1 MTTNAEALRSIPLFS
16 GMSDGSIEIIAGI
29 VRDASFPSG
38 ASLVREGEP
47 GDSFLIIRN
56 GRATVEQGGRT
67 LRELGAGDFLGE
79 IALIDGGSRTASVTA
94 VQPIDALIIDRQGFS
109 RLMNEFPVIRFDLV
123 NALTQRLRERRP
135 EPLD

>member
-29 VRDASFPSG
+29 VREASFPSG

-47 GDSFLIIRN
+47 GDSFLIIRT
-56 GRATVEQGGRT
+56 GSATVEQGGRT

-79 IALIDGGSRTASVTA
+79 IALIDGGRRTASVTA
-94 VQPIDALIIDRQGFS
+94 VEPIDALVIDRPGFS
-109 RLMNEFPVIRFDLV
+109 RLMNDFPVIRFDLV
-123 NALTQRLRERRP
+123 NVLTQRMRERGP

>member
-1 MTTNAEALRSIPLFS
+1 MTTNADALRSIPLFS

-47 GDSFLIIRN
+47 GDSFLIIRS
-56 GRATVEQGGRT
+56 GSATVEQGGRT

-79 IALIDGGSRTASVTA
+79 IALIDGGPRTASVTA
-94 VQPIDALIIDRQGFS
+94 VEPVDALVIDRPGFS

-123 NALTQRLRERRP
+123 NALTQRLRERGP
-135 EPLD
+135 APLD

>member
-56 GRATVEQGGRT
+56 GSATVEQGGRT
-67 LRELGAGDFLGE
+67 LRELGSGDFLGE
-79 IALIDGGSRTASVTA
+79 IALIDGGPRTASVTA
-94 VQPIDALIIDRQGFS
+94 VEPIDALVIDRPGFS

-123 NALTQRLRERRP
+123 NALTQRLRERGP

>member
-29 VRDASFPSG
+29 VRDATFPTG

>member
-29 VRDASFPSG
+29 VRDATFPTG

-135 EPLD
+135 EPID